1 MLCVC
6 VCGPFAPRS
15 FSWNISLG
23 FPKAKQNDLTFHVT
37 SRTTPHILFQTK
49 QNIHGNWDVLLQGA
63 LCVYLVIIHLMKINE
78 GVAQNGVGRT
88 NTGRV
93 LRLGAAAS
101 KQTISSN
108 EISSVH
114 QKTWFCST
122 SSQMSSIKSGLL
134 GLLQTVSADAT

>member
-1 MLCVC
+1 M
-6 VCGPFAPRS
+6 
-15 FSWNISLG
+15 
-23 FPKAKQNDLTFHVT
+23 
-37 SRTTPHILFQTK
+37 
-49 QNIHGNWDVLLQGA
+49 LLQGA

-78 GVAQNGVGRT
+78 GFAHNSTGRP
-88 NTGRV
+88 NTGLV

-114 QKTWFCST
+114 QKQRFCST